1 MAIREQVSGPGSNSK
16 RTDLNVS
23 KQPQRYMSGGSYGEG
38 QELLS
43 LQQGAD
49 MAGLPTP
56 SGTPSVNMN
65 RGSSQPIVNLTAA
78 TQRPNEPMTSGA
90 DFGAGPGSE
99 ILNLPAMPGPKTLIN
114 VLEELI
120 PYDTTGQVSAIY
132 NYLNNENQG
141 V

>member
-1 MAIREQVSGPGSNSK
+1 MAIREQVSGPGSASQ

-38 QELLS
+38 QELLG
-43 LQQGAD
+43 LQQAAP
-49 MAGLPTP
+49 MAGP
-56 SGTPSVNMN
+56 SGAPSVNIK
-65 RGSSQPIVNLTAA
+65 RSSSQPVVGLTAS
-78 TQRPNEPMTSGA
+78 TQRPNEPMTAGA

-99 ILNLPAMPGPKTLIN
+99 ILNLPAAPGAKTLIN

-120 PYDTTGQVSAIY
+120 PYDTTGQISAIY